1 MMRSKPLN
9 FTIHINSLILRQLL
23 LDIALRAYNAGVE
36 DGTRGV
42 SDPSRVHIPPEQM
55 RKFL

>member
-9 FTIHINSLILRQLL
+9 FTIHINSLILHQLL

-36 DGTRGV
+36 DGLRGV
-42 SDPSRVHIPPEQM
+42 PEPARIHIPPEQM